1 MASLDLI
8 TIFGRYVALIP
19 DETMEKEQDAHA
31 QFINCDGEDF
41 DVIFYNPHDK
51 NLKQTILHEL
61 FHGVFFRTAIYQ
73 GEISDDMIEIIC
85 DNMATFLVETFDLKL
100 KKR

>member
-1 MASLDLI
+1 MEKIDLL

-19 DETMEKEQDAHA
+19 ARNMDEQDATA

-41 DVIFYNPHDK
+41 DIIFYDPEDK
-51 NLKQTILHEL
+51 DLKQTILHEL

-73 GEISDDMIEIIC
+73 CEISEDMIEIIC
-85 DNMATFLVETFDLKL
+85 DNMATFIVETFDLTL